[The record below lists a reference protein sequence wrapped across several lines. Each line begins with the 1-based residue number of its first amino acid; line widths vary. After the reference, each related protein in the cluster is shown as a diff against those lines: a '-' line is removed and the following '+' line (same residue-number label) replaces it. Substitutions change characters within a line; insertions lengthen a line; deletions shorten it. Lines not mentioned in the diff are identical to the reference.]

1 MCSRGKSSVGYK
13 TNKKTP
19 QLQPAGKERKA
30 GTGRMTAR
38 MGRRGHIQK
47 EVGRTSKP
55 RCQGQERTVKDD
67 TTVLSW
73 GTGGVTIC
81 LQKKQK
87 AKDISLCGWKETE
100 GWANPQRAVHPRTSM
115 EVCSWDTQGTSS
127 LLTSTGAGLQTS
139 VCKPCPS
146 DHVGPQHLHFISES

>member
-1 MCSRGKSSVGYK
+1 
-13 TNKKTP
+13 
-19 QLQPAGKERKA
+19 
-30 GTGRMTAR
+30 MTAR
-38 MGRRGHIQK
+38 MGRRGHIRK

-55 RCQGQERTVKDD
+55 RCQGQERIVKDD
-67 TTVLSW
+67 TRVLSW

-100 GWANPQRAVHPRTSM
+100 GWANPQRAVHPQTSM
-115 EVCSWDTQGTSS
+115 EVCSWDTQGKSS

-139 VCKPCPS
+139 MCKPRPQRPRAPPTSSLHQRVLDSSQIYPGLSTSTAATPMPAISRACP
-146 DHVGPQHLHFISES
+146 G